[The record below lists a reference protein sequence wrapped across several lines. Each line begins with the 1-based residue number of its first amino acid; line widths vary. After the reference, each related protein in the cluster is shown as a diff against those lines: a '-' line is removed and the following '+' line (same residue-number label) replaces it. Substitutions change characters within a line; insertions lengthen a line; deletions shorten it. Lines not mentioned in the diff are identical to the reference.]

1 MQARTVTAVE
11 HQALPVGSGGAALSP
26 AEAERLAALS
36 LQRPGF
42 CVLGHRSLRLSQFVG
57 LVNLGNGRVLEI
69 LPKVGEQVDPARAR
83 GTLLRL
89 LRWAYDLP
97 SFAGGGVDHGLQQ
110 QELLDV
116 FVLAYLRALVPLV
129 RAGLVRR
136 YRSREED
143 LGVVRGRLLLKR
155 QVAVHAMRVDRIA
168 CRFDDLTIDNP
179 WNQVLKA
186 ALVAARPWARGLE
199 SGRLWF
205 EMAAAL
211 DEVHLRSDGLSLHRS
226 LRSDRQVNHYRP
238 ALRWAGWILQLL
250 SPDLRSGSSSAP
262 ELLFDMNRVFELAV
276 AARLQRRADALGLRL
291 HSQHRGR
298 HLAYDTADPHRNFFG
313 LRPDLVLSRGDEI
326 LAVADTKWSRLA
338 ADKRGYLIPTDAHAY
353 QLHAYAS
360 AYLCDEAL
368 LIYPWHQALGD
379 ARMSGY
385 GLPDAGDRQPVLH
398 VVCADVENEDLPL
411 HFVDPRSHFA
421 GLAR

>member
-57 LVNLGNGRVLEI
+57 LVSLGEGRVLEI
-69 LPKVGEQVDPARAR
+69 LPKVGEQIDPARAR

-97 SFAGGGVDHGLQQ
+97 SFAGGGVGHGLQER
-110 QELLDV
+110 ELLDV
-116 FVLAYLRALVPLV
+116 FVLAYLRALLPLV

-155 QVAVHAMRVDRIA
+155 QVAVHAMRLDRIA
-168 CRFDDLTIDNP
+168 CHFDDLTIDNP

-186 ALVAARPWARGLE
+186 ALVAARPWARGLD
-199 SGRLWF
+199 SGRLWL

-211 DEVHLRSDGLSLHRS
+211 DEVRLRVDGLALHRS
-226 LRSDRQVNHYRP
+226 LPSDRQVIHYGP

-250 SPDLRSGSSSAP
+250 SPDLRSGANAAP
-262 ELLFDMNRVFELAV
+262 ELLFDMNRLFEAAV
-276 AARLQRRADALGLRL
+276 ATKLRRKASSLGLQL

-298 HLAYDTADPHRNFFG
+298 YLAHSTAEPANRFFEV
-313 LRPDLVLSRGDEI
+313 RPDLVLCHGQDVI
-326 LAVADTKWSRLA
+326 AVADTKWSRVG
-338 ADKRGYLIPTDAHAY
+338 KNGSGYLVPPGAHAY
-353 QLHAYAS
+353 QVNAYA
-360 AYLCDEAL
+360 ATYPCREVA
-368 LIYPWHQALGD
+368 LIYPWHG
-379 ARMSGY
+379 
-385 GLPDAGDRQPVLH
+385 GLAGAASLSYRLPLVAGRQPLLH
-398 VVCADVENEDLPL
+398 VICIDVEEDALPIRITS
-411 HFVDPRSHFA
+411 DSATFA
-421 GLAR
+421 SLV